1 MKKVFLLFL
10 SLSAFSAYAQLVP
23 TKLNA
28 DVKVTTEEKQSYSQ
42 KANERTQAQASE
54 AQARAAQAQA
64 RAATAAAMSPQTTEI
79 VIPLQ
84 VDLNSFTHIAIIDT
98 YLNSKKAYNKTA
110 EDLRS
115 GPFIVVN
122 PVSDKIKFR
131 ADRMYLRAEKHPEW
145 LYFYYT
151 KSTVGVDANRVLV
164 IRDYTNRV
172 VYKSKNINIPYE
184 EVLTQILDF

>member
-42 KANERTQAQASE
+42 KANERTQAKATE

-79 VIPLQ
+79 VIPLK

-98 YLNSKKAYNKTA
+98 YLNSKYAYNTTA
-110 EDLRS
+110 ESLRS

-122 PVSDKIKFR
+122 PVSDKKKFR

-145 LYFYYT
+145 LYLYYT

-172 VYKSKNINIPYE
+172 VYKSKNINIPFD

>member
-98 YLNSKKAYNKTA
+98 YLNSRKAYNKTA